1 MNGKDGVEGVVHL
14 RGLRGPEIRQLWGAT
29 ASPASSLTSSERG
42 WTASQSGRRS
52 RHGIF
57 LPDWGVEKPA
67 LLLTRRRLPT
77 RSQPR
82 WAGRGSDCPSLTPS
96 SPPLPPRGFWGVLR
110 CQPWSDVGAWGTVSD
125 GHGKEQ
131 EESHQ
136 RKARNAPSRGHFVPK
151 PIVGGFGCLELVLY
165 SIRAVELA

>member
-52 RHGIF
+52 RQGIF
-57 LPDWGVEKPA
+57 LPDWGGEKPA

-110 CQPWSDVGAWGTVSD
+110 CQPWSDVGPGSQSQTDTGRSRRKVTS
-125 GHGKEQ
+125 ERQ
-131 EESHQ
+131 ET
-136 RKARNAPSRGHFVPK
+136 PL
-151 PIVGGFGCLELVLY
+151 VGGI
-165 SIRAVELA
+165 SSQSP